1 MEIPQA
7 LYDRMV
13 THARAEAPD
22 ECCGMIGTRGAV
34 AVSLYE
40 AENTAHT
47 PLRYEL
53 SSRDQ
58 LRIQKAL
65 DAADLELGG
74 IYHSHTRSA
83 PYPSQ
88 TDINLAFYPDAA
100 YIIIGLATGPEADV
114 RAYRI
119 VDGQVRNEPL
129 IVR

>member
-88 TDINLAFYPDAA
+88 TDINLAFYPGAV

-119 VDGQVRNEPL
+119 VDGQVREEPL
-129 IVR
+129 VVR